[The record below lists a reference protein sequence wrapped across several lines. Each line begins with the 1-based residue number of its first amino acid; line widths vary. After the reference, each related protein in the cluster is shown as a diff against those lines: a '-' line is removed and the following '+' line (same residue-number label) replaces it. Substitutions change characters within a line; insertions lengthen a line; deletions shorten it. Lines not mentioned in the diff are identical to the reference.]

1 MFRGSKVELLQ
12 ILYCPN
18 KILSL
23 NYFFC
28 DKSEFKLILIR
39 ENDLF
44 FEFQQSKSIKIIRIA
59 INDENKTILKSITV
73 YLFIA
78 HHGHIVQTVKVRQG
92 LQIGLVFNQ
101 LLSSS
106 KQIDINHIQI
116 DRQVLY
122 SISLSVPLD
131 RQISYDKK
139 Q

>member
-44 FEFQQSKSIKIIRIA
+44 FEFQQSKSIKIIPIA
-59 INDENKTILKSITV
+59 INDKKKTNQKIITA

-106 KQIDINHIQI
+106 TIKLGFI
-116 DRQVLY
+116 RQVFIYLFFCL
-122 SISLSVPLD
+122 SLSKEHPVTNLFCL
-131 RQISYDKK
+131 
-139 Q
+139 